1 MTENKTKLFETELG
15 GIEMVVKY
23 CEKVEKHPNRI
34 EECHGLHIFN
44 EDEVELELIYVEIV
58 VPKGQSI
65 NILPLLTEK
74 QKEYII
80 NNL

>member
-1 MTENKTKLFETELG
+1 MNETKLKLFETELG
-15 GIEMVVKY
+15 GIEIIVKY
-23 CEKVEKHPNRI
+23 FEKTKKHPVGV
-34 EECHGLHIFN
+34 EECHGVHFFN
-44 EDEVELELIYVEIV
+44 EDEVEIELIYIEIA

-80 NNL
+80 NNI